1 MVLNY
6 ILVGWVPLSFSI
18 DDGDGSKWKTLL
30 LKWICVCKTLSRLLQ
45 FAEIVKYGRNFPGFD
60 HLGTAL
66 KFRRRKE
73 NSIRHRL
80 FTSSIKLEIRHCH
93 VLVVKA
99 RQRNVQKSV
108 MHVQRFCFAPQTYFF
123 LTSLLPTPL
132 SLLNSLT
139 FSCMTQ
145 VGVLISQHM
154 ATWSQSCEGN
164 VYSTW

>member
-1 MVLNY
+1 M
-6 ILVGWVPLSFSI
+6 
-18 DDGDGSKWKTLL
+18 
-30 LKWICVCKTLSRLLQ
+30 SRLLQ

-108 MHVQRFCFAPQTYFF
+108 MHVQRFCFAPQTYYFF
-123 LTSLLPTPL
+123 DVLATKAVVIAKLPYIFLHDTSWCPNFSAYGHMVSELRGQCLQHVVSYRLGNSNDVPYEKTGRRLTLLL
-132 SLLNSLT
+132 HL
-139 FSCMTQ
+139 
-145 VGVLISQHM
+145 
-154 ATWSQSCEGN
+154 
-164 VYSTW
+164 Y